1 MNDIVAAY
9 LATWNAAD
17 LSDRDQLL
25 AEHWAP
31 DCTYVDPMMDVAG
44 PGQVA
49 AGIGAVHEQFP
60 GYEFTLFGTADVQP
74 RHLRFQWGLG
84 PAGEEPVTIGFDVL
98 TVDEN
103 QKIAAVYGF
112 LDQLPGQ
119 EIREKEVPVREAS
132 AREATIP
139 GYALGIISDVQFNE
153 EIFEYMD
160 AIELSLEKFGGRWLS
175 HGRSPEV
182 REGEL
187 HGDIVL
193 IEFPDL
199 ATARDWYESEDYQ
212 VIIPL
217 RTRNAGS
224 IVAITE
230 GVPSDYTTARTVE
243 KLRRFVATR

>member
-1 MNDIVAAY
+1 M
-9 LATWNAAD
+9 
-17 LSDRDQLL
+17 
-25 AEHWAP
+25 
-31 DCTYVDPMMDVAG
+31 
-44 PGQVA
+44 
-49 AGIGAVHEQFP
+49 
-60 GYEFTLFGTADVQP
+60 
-74 RHLRFQWGLG
+74 
-84 PAGEEPVTIGFDVL
+84 
-98 TVDEN
+98 
-103 QKIAAVYGF
+103 
-112 LDQLPGQ
+112 
-119 EIREKEVPVREAS
+119 REAS